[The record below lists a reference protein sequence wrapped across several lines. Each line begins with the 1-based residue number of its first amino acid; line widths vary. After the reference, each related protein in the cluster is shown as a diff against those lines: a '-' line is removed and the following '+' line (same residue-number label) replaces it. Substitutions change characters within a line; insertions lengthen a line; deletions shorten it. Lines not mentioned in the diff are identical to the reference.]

1 MTEPKFI
8 GQGTYG
14 CIYKPIIPCLNTHP
28 TNIKGKGKNK
38 KYISKLQINQV
49 DSEREFKLGKIIME
63 KIKKYNTMFAPI
75 IESCPIDIKVINQT
89 ELEKCDLI
97 TKNIETG
104 KKSEFKAY
112 KMQYAGKQSLGNYLL
127 SLLSSSPKK
136 IIKQMIKTHIY
147 LLKSL
152 DKLSKLTP
160 PFIHYDLK
168 DNNIMYDEKLNIPI
182 IIDFGLSFELNPE
195 KEYNNTIAYDQ
206 YYVFYEKYPPWC
218 IELVLLSY
226 IVQKIINNKINNQNI
241 SEKIQ
246 ETDIENLKNICNIF
260 ISENDVYKNI
270 LEEEKTIYKQ
280 KLHEFISSYLKKSW
294 ETLFKD
300 LQKSYA
306 SWDNYSLS
314 VIYLFYI
321 KDLISKVSNVI
332 LDDYN
337 IILKKIILGV
347 PNNTGEQYRPSI
359 TETIEY
365 LKKIATSVNK
375 KQYNKLLTDIK
386 SSINIQSINI
396 NLNKTILNNELRI

>member
-1 MTEPKFI
+1 
-8 GQGTYG
+8 
-14 CIYKPIIPCLNTHP
+14 
-28 TNIKGKGKNK
+28 
-38 KYISKLQINQV
+38 
-49 DSEREFKLGKIIME
+49 
-63 KIKKYNTMFAPI
+63 
-75 IESCPIDIKVINQT
+75 
-89 ELEKCDLI
+89 
-97 TKNIETG
+97 
-104 KKSEFKAY
+104 
-112 KMQYAGKQSLGNYLL
+112 
-127 SLLSSSPKK
+127 
-136 IIKQMIKTHIY
+136 
-147 LLKSL
+147 
-152 DKLSKLTP
+152 
-160 PFIHYDLK
+160 
-168 DNNIMYDEKLNIPI
+168 MYDEKLNIPI

-226 IVQKIINNKINNQNI
+226 IVQKIINNKTNNQNI

-270 LEEEKTIYKQ
+270 LEEEKTIFKQ
-280 KLHEFISSYLKKSW
+280 KLHEFISSYFKKSW